1 MKPAIKPWN
10 SVSITYMKIYIYIC
24 ALKSFQGP
32 NAGSHISCLSLNLCS
47 LWDCKVRMK
56 LFRKMKKNRKD
67 NFFFRQEKADVPNV
81 AYTKVNQCPQI
92 GQKMLPF
99 CTILKFRRWILG
111 QAPASCLPSL
121 LLLRLS
127 PKICKSHDYY
137 SNIIKCYWQHLQE
150 TKILF

>member
-1 MKPAIKPWN
+1 MKQCLDHIYENIYLHMYIEIVPGTKCWVAYFL
-10 SVSITYMKIYIYIC
+10 SVSQSM
-24 ALKSFQGP
+24 
-32 NAGSHISCLSLNLCS
+32 LSLRSQSKNGIILNLI
-47 LWDCKVRMK
+47 KYQK
-56 LFRKMKKNRKD
+56 IKN
-67 NFFFRQEKADVPNV
+67 NFFSRQEQADVPNV

-99 CTILKFRRWILG
+99 FIILKYRRWILG

-137 SNIIKCYWQHLQE
+137 SNIIKCY
-150 TKILF
+150 